1 LNREELG
8 MTYLMK
14 PCNNRFKIVR
24 GVFRRPMKVISSNA
38 YWYAKYKRLKA
49 RFENE

>member
-1 LNREELG
+1 LNRKVLG
-8 MTYLMK
+8 LSYLMK
-14 PCNNRFKIVR
+14 PSSKRFKMVR